1 MRYILS
7 PTWIVCDI
15 SIARDIFEVN
25 LLRCHFQEIFAYH
38 KSACIWKI
46 SNSGRKRWK
55 TDLNWLCIRFTKLVF
70 STSLSFIVESCIYLL
85 SARFRARN
93 LNTLRILLK
102 MIKCKK
108 LLGNHLSHINIFLNH
123 HFESLNDLNL
133 FLFTCWD
140 ILPLVLSSA
149 FCFIACCL
157 AFVIANLS
165 KLKKTWARKTTCSLQ
180 WN

>member
-108 LLGNHLSHINIFLNH
+108 LLGNHLSHIK
-123 HFESLNDLNL
+123 
-133 FLFTCWD
+133 
-140 ILPLVLSSA
+140 LSSA